1 VAVRGGA
8 ATGQGE
14 ASATALTR
22 PAHDPKWLWAA
33 R

>member
-1 VAVRGGA
+1 VRGGA